1 MDVGLAIGGG
11 WRAKGIVRR
20 VMVGVVV
27 LVVIL
32 VLVMLEMVMI
42 VLLQLLLLGGRRERR
57 LGSTADQLR

>member
-11 WRAKGIVRR
+11 WRAKGIVCR
-20 VMVGVVV
+20 VMLVV

-42 VLLQLLLLGGRRERR
+42 VLL
-57 LGSTADQLR
+57 